1 MNCIVR
7 YFPCSVTS
15 KHHVAIYSSWLKP
28 GSVTTQSRSIHRRS
42 VRFFRMPWNRRRGR
56 LIGSFV
62 AESEGEGS
70 VPDVGSTA
78 TDSEDTEGELDRLNG
93 GYGRALYCGYYR
105 ARCHNDASQQRYR
118 CRLCFVLCCKEAC
131 LAGPNGVCRHCTKA
145 WPNAQNW
152 LTASDPYKTL
162 SLSSQHR
169 TQLRSFGS
177 DARNGRFSN
186 TVHHGSFG
194 NSLRHHSGQRSRSRS
209 HASNLVGSCPICEER
224 PKDHC
229 LVPCGHRTCLQCGS
243 RCLPICP
250 LCRGTCTQC
259 IRVLD

>member
-15 KHHVAIYSSWLKP
+15 QHHVAIYPSWLKP
-28 GSVTTQSRSIHRRS
+28 GSVTTQSRSLHRRS

-118 CRLCFVLCCKEAC
+118 CRLCRVLCCSESC
-131 LAGPNGVCRHCTKA
+131 LVEPNGVCEHCRKA
-145 WPNAQNW
+145 WPNASWNF
-152 LTASDPYKTL
+152 
-162 SLSSQHR
+162 SQEEAR
-169 TQLRSFGS
+169 LGFFGS
-177 DARNGRFSN
+177 S
-186 TVHHGSFG
+186 GSSGSAVDRIG
-194 NSLRHHSGQRSRSRS
+194 NSLRPHSRQRSRSRS
-209 HASNLVGSCPICEER
+209 PASNLVGSCPICHER
-224 PKDHC
+224 PR
-229 LVPCGHRTCLQCGS
+229 PCGHRVCMQCGL

-250 LCRGTCTQC
+250 QCRGTCTQC
-259 IRVLD
+259 MRVFD

>member
-15 KHHVAIYSSWLKP
+15 QHHVAIYSSWLKP
-28 GSVTTQSRSIHRRS
+28 GSVTTQSRSLHRRS

-105 ARCHNDASQQRYR
+105 ARCHNDASQSGTVVDCASYCAVRRLAWLGRMVFAGIVQRR
-118 CRLCFVLCCKEAC
+118 
-131 LAGPNGVCRHCTKA
+131 GPMLKIG
-145 WPNAQNW
+145 
-152 LTASDPYKTL
+152 
-162 SLSSQHR
+162 SQHLTLTR
-169 TQLRSFGS
+169 R
-177 DARNGRFSN
+177 
-186 TVHHGSFG
+186 
-194 NSLRHHSGQRSRSRS
+194 
-209 HASNLVGSCPICEER
+209 
-224 PKDHC
+224 
-229 LVPCGHRTCLQCGS
+229 
-243 RCLPICP
+243 
-250 LCRGTCTQC
+250 
-259 IRVLD
+259 